1 MNVFACK
8 LNTFKKQFKE
18 YGPQDAIYP
27 PHLWYVHPLYF
38 LLKKKM
44 KPNKYCD
51 SLFCIAND
59 LAWW

>member
-1 MNVFACK
+1 MYFHANLIV
-8 LNTFKKQFKE
+8 LRTNSKE
-18 YGPQDAIYP
+18 YGLPDATYP
-27 PHLWYVHPLYF
+27 PHLQYVHPLYF